1 MQRKPCTKKKMK
13 KMQVEFDDLLF
24 LGNPIRCGYC
34 MRRFRK
40 RRKGEEKTGETKE
53 TAV

>member
-1 MQRKPCTKKKMK
+1 
-13 KMQVEFDDLLF
+13 MQVEFDDLLSF
-24 LGNPIRCGYC
+24 GNPIRCGYC

-40 RRKGEEKTGETKE
+40 RKGEEKIGETKE